1 MQTRKPPLWLIPV
14 ALVVVGAPAVLL
26 SRDARVAQNATP
38 TAPAAGAA
46 QTPGARPPQA
56 LIDRAAAEIS
66 RQTNAPTTTV
76 TLVSSA
82 AVEWP
87 DASLGCPE
95 PGKSYIQVI
104 SPGYRMVLQ
113 AGSSLYEFHATDAP
127 DSPLVRC
134 AVTPGAT
141 LTP

>member
-14 ALVVVGAPAVLL
+14 ALVVVGAPAVFL
-26 SRDARVAQNATP
+26 SRDARVAQNPTP
-38 TAPAAGAA
+38 SPSVAGAA
-46 QTPGARPPQA
+46 QTPARPPQA
-56 LIDRAAAEIS
+56 LIDRAIAEIS
-66 RQTNAPTTTV
+66 RQTNAPTANV

-95 PGKSYIQVI
+95 PGKSYLQVI

-113 AGSSLYEFHATDAP
+113 AGASVYEFHTTDAP

-134 AVTPGAT
+134 NATPGAT